1 MSGPEVLEVLDP
13 GFLTTVQDGGR
24 AGMAGEGVSR
34 GGAADRWS
42 MAIANVLAGNAID
55 AAALE
60 LTLAGPTLLALTAVT
75 LGLAG
80 TIAGRVANTGVAVAP
95 GTTFT
100 LQPGDT
106 LLLDGPATGARGY
119 LAVPGGIDVPE
130 VLGSRSTALGARFG
144 GFEGRALATGDRLR
158 AAAPAGEL
166 TLPPRHWPGDPAPTP
181 GRVRVL
187 PGAHAAYLGT
197 DALDALLATP
207 WSVSTSSDRVGL
219 RLEGPP
225 ITAGPVAELA
235 SHGVVAGAVQLPP
248 DRLPI
253 VLLVDHQPT
262 GGYPVIAV
270 TITADVDSLGQLA
283 PGASVQFETTTN
295 EVAREAMEMRRFLF
309 QAGADELRDAGRWD
323 DLWLSAR

>member
-1 MSGPEVLEVLDP
+1 MSGPEVLEVVDP
-13 GFLTTVQDGGR
+13 GLLTTIQDGGR
-24 AGMAGEGVSR
+24 PGMAGEGITG

-42 MAIANVLAGNAID
+42 MAIANALAGNAVD

-60 LTLAGPTLLALTAVT
+60 LTIAGPTLVALARVT
-75 LGLAG
+75 VGLAG
-80 TIAGRVANTGVAVAP
+80 GIGGRVANTGVAVAP

-119 LAVPGGIDVPE
+119 LAVPGGVDVPE
-130 VLGSRSTALGARFG
+130 VLGSRSTALGAKFG
-144 GFEGRALATGDRLR
+144 GLEGRPLARGDRLR
-158 AAAPAGEL
+158 AGAPADEL
-166 TLPPRHWPGDPAPTP
+166 TLPPRSWPGDPAPTP
-181 GRVRVL
+181 GPIRVL
-187 PGAHAAYLGT
+187 PGPHAAYLGT
-197 DALDALLATP
+197 EALDALLATA

-225 ITAGPVAELA
+225 IAGGPVAELA
-235 SHGVVAGAVQLPP
+235 SHGVVAGTVQLPP

-270 TITADVDSLGQLA
+270 AITADVDRLGQLA
-283 PGASVQFETTTN
+283 PGSSVQFQATTP
-295 EVAREAMEMRRFLF
+295 EAAREAMEMRRFLF
-309 QAGADELRDAGRWD
+309 RAGADELRENGRWD